1 MVRPELP
8 SWMTPMDRDILERLQ
23 NRGDELVLTPALV
36 ATNTDWSRT
45 AVRSHMLELR
55 DRGLLEYYD
64 EDRSIYQLSDRGR
77 SWLAG
82 DLPTDDLED
91 DS

>member
-1 MVRPELP
+1 
-8 SWMTPMDRDILERLQ
+8 MDRDILERLR
-23 NRGDELVLTPALV
+23 NEGNDELVLTPALV
-36 ATNTDWSRT
+36 SENLDWSRN
-45 AVRSHMLELR
+45 AVRKHMLELR

-64 EDRSIYQLSDRGR
+64 EDRSIYQLSDRGQA
-77 SWLAG
+77 WLAG

>member
-1 MVRPELP
+1 
-8 SWMTPMDRDILERLQ
+8 MTPMDRDILERLR
-23 NRGDELVLTPALV
+23 NEGNDELVLTPALV
-36 ATNTDWSRT
+36 SENLDWSRN
-45 AVRSHMLELR
+45 AVRKHMLELR

-77 SWLAG
+77 AWLAG